1 MITMTK
7 KFALVLATSSLL
19 LAGCESAQNNPKQ
32 TGGTLIGGALGGL
45 AGAQFG
51 KGTGKLA
58 AVAGGALLGAF
69 LGSEIGSSLDKADKM
84 YASQAEQKAHTAP
97 VGQKI
102 SWNNPDSGHSGSFT
116 PVREGRDTSSGQA
129 CREYKQTVNV
139 DGRTQEA
146 TGTACQQADGSWKVV
161 Q

>member
-19 LAGCESAQNNPKQ
+19 LVGCESVQNNPKQ
-32 TGGTLIGGALGGL
+32 AGGTLIGGALGGL

-84 YASQAEQKAHTAP
+84 YAGQAEQKAHSAP

-116 PVREGRDTSSGQA
+116 PVREGRDTATGQT